1 MPGNVQLRDVEP
13 GDLPLFFENQRD
25 SIAVA
30 MVGFRSRDRA
40 EFDAHW
46 TKVLADESSLQKTII
61 SDGKPAGN
69 VVSWNSEGQREVGY
83 WIDRAHWGRGIATA
97 ALSAFLKVEQTR
109 PLCAHVAKHN
119 LASIRVLQKWGFTQ
133 IASGDGKAHDNP
145 DSDVLLILTARA
157 TA

>member
-25 SIAVA
+25 PIAVA

-46 TKVLADESSLQKTII
+46 TKVLADESSLQKTIV

-69 VVSWNSEGQREVGY
+69 VVSWNSEG
-83 WIDRAHWGRGIATA
+83 
-97 ALSAFLKVEQTR
+97 
-109 PLCAHVAKHN
+109 
-119 LASIRVLQKWGFTQ
+119 
-133 IASGDGKAHDNP
+133 
-145 DSDVLLILTARA
+145 
-157 TA
+157 